1 MPSILVDTGPLIA
14 LLDRSDKHHRK
25 VSAYIRL
32 FRGRLLTTW
41 PVLTEVCH
49 FLPARTQIDF
59 LTWAAGGGLQVMEL
73 PEAALASVRASME
86 KYLDLPM
93 DLADGS
99 LLWLAEQTGITQILT
114 IDIKDFS
121 AYRLADG
128 KALTPVL

>member
-14 LLDRSDKHHRK
+14 LLDKSDKHHRI
-25 VSAYIRL
+25 VSAYIRR

-49 FLPARTQIDF
+49 FLPARIQIDF
-59 LTWAAGGGLQVMEL
+59 LNWAGGGLQVMEL
-73 PEAALASVRASME
+73 PEAAMASIRASME

-99 LLWLAEQTGITQILT
+99 LLWIAEQTGITQVLT

-121 AYRLADG
+121 AYRLENG
-128 KALTPVL
+128 KSLTPVL